1 MAPLT
6 TPHKDGCRAEH
17 LLRLGDDQACEV
29 AITDLV
35 GALAAGDVTDSTCD
49 LMSSA
54 ATLAVLLKK
63 MEEEMEALK
72 AKKRRPLPTTST
84 APRDG
89 EHDSKVGTQPCPWHR
104 LAYNRDS

>member
-72 AKKRRPLPTTST
+72 AKQGDHYRQPQRLLGMGST
-84 APRDG
+84 IPKLAP
-89 EHDSKVGTQPCPWHR
+89 
-104 LAYNRDS
+104 NRVLGIV